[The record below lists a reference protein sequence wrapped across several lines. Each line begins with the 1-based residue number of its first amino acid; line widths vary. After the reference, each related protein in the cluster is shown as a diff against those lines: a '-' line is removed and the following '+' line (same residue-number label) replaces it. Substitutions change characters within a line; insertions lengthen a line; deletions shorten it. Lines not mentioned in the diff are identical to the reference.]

1 MNLKLAYR
9 RYRRE
14 FLSPLRTAHG
24 EWRQRE
30 GFIVRVESEAAV
42 AYGEIA
48 PLPEFGTETLARAAD
63 FLEHWVRDSI
73 IMPSALPCCCFALT
87 AALQESR
94 LRQRPLARDYAVAGL
109 LPAGSAA
116 LAAAKQKVAAGYRT
130 LKWKIGVQSI
140 EEETEICQDL
150 LAWLPRTVLLRL
162 DGNAGLRRRDL
173 QRWLALLGCHAD
185 RIDFLEQP
193 LPPGEEA
200 SMAAFAADSGIAL
213 ALDESLNAA
222 GSDRWLAPGAW
233 AGPLVIKPLLM
244 GNVTTLL
251 EQLQPLAGQ
260 LVFSSVFETGIG
272 LSQALRLA
280 DSLPPMGYA
289 IGFDTRVAFDDTLSG
304 FGNGPL
310 LPADERIHFNPQMIW
325 NQLAPLN

>member
-14 FLSPLRTAHG
+14 FLRPLRTAHG
-24 EWRQRE
+24 EWRHRE
-30 GFIVRVESEAAV
+30 GFIVRVESETAV

-63 FLEHWVRDSI
+63 FLEHWVRDPI

-87 AALQESR
+87 AALQEGR
-94 LRQRPLARDYAVAGL
+94 LRQRPLVRDYTVAGL

-116 LAAAKQKVAAGYRT
+116 LAVAKQKVAAGYHT
-130 LKWKIGVQSI
+130 LKWKIGVQPL

-150 LAWLPRTVLLRL
+150 LALLPPTVLLRL
-162 DGNAGLRRRDL
+162 DGNAGLSRNDL
-173 QRWLALLGCHAD
+173 QRWLALLGCHSD

-200 SMAAFAADSGIAL
+200 SMAAFAADSGIAF

-222 GSDRWLAPGAW
+222 ACKRWLTPGAW

-244 GNVTTLL
+244 GNVSSLL

-260 LVFSSVFETGIG
+260 LVISSVFETGIG

-289 IGFDTRVAFDDTLSG
+289 IGFDTRVSFNDTLSG
-304 FGNGPL
+304 CGNGPVL
-310 LPADERIHFNPQMIW
+310 LADARIHFNPEMIW
-325 NQLAPLN
+325 NQLAPFN